1 MVFKDPSGGGRG
13 LWRFQ
18 DLLPPTEHRITLG
31 EAGTPLI
38 SCDDLAERVGVA
50 ELLVKNETINPTL
63 SFKDRAMALGV
74 SLAQDAGARGVVAAS
89 TGNTAVSA
97 AAYAA
102 RAHLEARIYCG
113 TEAARQAW
121 TKLSSATAYGATV
134 ETVEGDYSSAHEAAS
149 ALEDDGW
156 MPLTTTFR
164 NPYLAEAYRTVA
176 FELYEQTGGQIPE
189 WIIIPVGAGP
199 LLVGLFHG
207 FRALA
212 ATGRIATLPRLAA
225 VQADACSPLVTA
237 WTQGGPIE
245 SIAPGST
252 VAGAIADPL
261 RGYEDEGHLTLD
273 AIRNSQG
280 LATSV
285 SDPEILEA
293 VRATAYREGLLL
305 EPAAAA
311 PIAAIMTLVTNSIIS
326 SNARVVVL
334 ATGHGAVEPHPEKIG
349 AS

>member
-1 MVFKDPSGGGRG
+1 MVSEVASGGRG

-38 SCDDLAERVGVA
+38 SCADLAERIGVA
-50 ELLVKNETINPTL
+50 ELLVKNETVNPTL

-74 SLAQDAGARGVVAAS
+74 SLAQDVGARGVVAAS

-102 RAHLEARIYCG
+102 RAHLEARIFCG
-113 TEAARQAW
+113 TDAARQAR
-121 TKLSSATAYGATV
+121 TKLSSASTYGATV
-134 ETVEGDYSSAHEAAS
+134 ETVGGDYSSAHEAAS
-149 ALEDDGW
+149 ALEADGW

-164 NPYLAEAYRTVA
+164 NPYLTEAYRTVA

-189 WIIIPVGAGP
+189 WIVIPVGAGP

-212 ATGRIATLPRLAA
+212 ATNTIATIPRLVA
-225 VQADACSPLVTA
+225 VQADACAPLVTA
-237 WTQGGPIE
+237 WTHNGPIE
-245 SIAPGST
+245 PVDPGPT
-252 VAGAIADPL
+252 VASAIADPL
-261 RGYEDEGHLTLD
+261 RGYEDEGRLTLE
-273 AIRNSQG
+273 AIQDSRG

-285 SDPEILEA
+285 SDSEILEA
-293 VRATAYREGLLL
+293 VRAIAHREGLLL
-305 EPAAAA
+305 ESAAAA
-311 PIAAIMTLVTNSIIS
+311 PIAAITTLIGNSTIS
-326 SNARVVVL
+326 SNARVAVL
-334 ATGHGAVEPHPEKIG
+334 ATGHGAVEPHPQKAG